1 MLEEQLTSLGER
13 WASVCQWTEQQWS
26 VLQDVQL
33 QWQRYADAQRQFEDW
48 LSKAESSLAIMR
60 LTQPHSDTDAIEMLK
75 KIKVCVF
82 SAIYWKWYPDLKIT
96 NVFEASEP
104 FIRLTYM

>member
-1 MLEEQLTSLGER
+1 MLGHQSSMLTIINYYFLFFIAATAVLEEQLTSLGER

-60 LTQPHSDTDAIEMLK
+60 LTQPHSDTDAMEMLK
-75 KIKVCVF
+75 KIKVCAF
-82 SAIYWKWYPDLKIT
+82 SAIY
-96 NVFEASEP
+96 
-104 FIRLTYM
+104 